1 MTHVPHELNEE
12 FPELRDRIRDLKAT
26 DAHFARLVDEYH
38 DINRTVHRIENN
50 VQPTSEDFE
59 KQLRRQR
66 LLLKDQIA
74 ELLRV

>member
-12 FPELRDRIRDLKAT
+12 FPELRDRIRDLKAA

-38 DINRTVHRIENN
+38 DINRTVHRIESS
-50 VQPTSEDFE
+50 VQPTSEDVE

-74 ELLRV
+74 ELLRA